1 MPVKY
6 IPYYPNTVE
15 GQAILNNITRTQRVL
30 RYRENDKVYD
40 RIKRGMPYYEL
51 ETIEIVNGKG
61 LMGNENTT
69 DQTLTINNSPLTI
82 NENMVIRGEC
92 ISACAYLKEKGIKV
106 DLVYIDPPFASG
118 ADYAK
123 KVYLRKNP
131 KLAEK
136 VAEAEQEM
144 DMDELKAFE
153 EKMYGDIW
161 QKEDYLNWM
170 YENLMAI
177 KSVMSDRAMIFFY
190 IDYHIGHYVKI
201 LMDEIF
207 GEDNFRNEIIVKRI
221 TKNLQR
227 QFEQINA
234 LPQGHDS
241 MFLYTNNSNV
251 SFDAILTENPNF
263 ELKPDGYW
271 KDFWNNADR
280 HTMRYDILGVEPTSG
295 QWKWSQGR
303 ALKALVNFQKY
314 EKLFSA
320 TKSLKEYWEE
330 TGKELEFIR
339 KSPSGKIEHWIKPME
354 TKFVDTLWSDISA
367 YANGNK
373 QYATEKSEALL
384 TRIIDACSEEDMI
397 IADFFGGSG
406 VTAKVANDL
415 GRKFIHVDIG
425 INSIQTV
432 RDRLKEVKANF
443 QILEIKDGV
452 SLFRNPQQTMDKLA
466 KLIPGLLQGLSGISK
481 FWFGAV
487 VHSQDGTIPV
497 YVPNL
502 LNTQEK
508 VLDIP
513 TINTIINQELQNLEI
528 NVKKIIVYYID
539 IDDQKALEKFI
550 ADNNATEIEVELKDL
565 KNLLHDVV
573 MEDVI
578 MVNGQWLMVN
588 ENKEQ
593 IIIND
598 DANIDKSLFDGKK
611 AGDTIIINNLPLVIN
626 NYTLIINNF
635 KSDRLI
641 QKIGEFNQKGNLQS
655 IAKGKAFNPIS
666 ISEEGL
672 ELIELIALDCENS
685 EGQWHSTTEIKIDK
699 HGYVITNGVKSKN
712 FWDGKI
718 ISNKKPLRIKVRNV
732 SGDETIKA
740 II

>member
-1 MPVKY
+1 MPIKY
-6 IPYYPNTVE
+6 IPYYPDTTE

-30 RYRENDKVYD
+30 RYRENHKVYD
-40 RIKRGMPYYEL
+40 RIKRGMPCYEAEPL
-51 ETIEIVNGKG
+51 ETVGEPS
-61 LMGNENTT
+61 EN
-69 DQTLTINNSPLTI
+69 L
-82 NENMVIRGEC
+82 VIRGEC
-92 ISACAYLKEKGIKV
+92 ISVCAYLKEKGIKA

-123 KVYLRKNP
+123 NVYIRRNP

-136 VAEAEQEM
+136 MAAAEQEM

-161 QKEDYLNWM
+161 QKEDYLSWM
-170 YENLMAI
+170 HENLLAI
-177 KSVMSDRAMIFFY
+177 KSIMSDQAMLFFY

-201 LMDEIF
+201 LLDEVF

-227 QFEQINA
+227 QFDQINA

-241 MFLYTNNSNV
+241 MFLYTHNSAV

-280 HTMRYDILGVEPTSG
+280 PTMRYDILGVEPTTG
-295 QWKWSQGR
+295 QWKWSQER
-303 ALKALVNFQKY
+303 ALKALDNFQKY
-314 EKLFSA
+314 EKSFSA
-320 TKSLKEYWEE
+320 IQTLKEYWEE

-339 KSPSGKIEHWIKPME
+339 KSPLGKIEHWIKPME
-354 TKFVDTLWSDISA
+354 TKFVDTLWTDISA

-373 QYATEKSEALL
+373 QYATEKSETLL
-384 TRIIDACSEEDMI
+384 KRIIEACSKEGMVV
-397 IADFFGGSG
+397 ADFFGGSG
-406 VTAKVANDL
+406 VTAKAANDL
-415 GRKFIHVDIG
+415 KRNFIHADIG

-432 RDRLKEVKANF
+432 RDRLKESKANF
-443 QILEIKDGV
+443 QILEIKDGI

-466 KLIPGLLQGLSGISK
+466 TLIPGLQKGVKGISS
-481 FWFGAV
+481 FWFGAIV
-487 VHSQDGTIPV
+487 KSKEGIVPV

-513 TINTIINQELQNLEI
+513 TINTILNQELQNLEV
-528 NVKKIIVYYID
+528 NAKKAIVYYID
-539 IDDQKALEKFI
+539 IDDQTALEKFI
-550 ADNNATEIEVELKDL
+550 KDNCAVEIEIELKDL
-565 KNLLHDVV
+565 KNLLHEAVIEDVV
-573 MEDVI
+573 DFKTA
-578 MVNGQWLMVN
+578 QT
-588 ENKEQ
+588 K
-593 IIIND
+593 
-598 DANIDKSLFDGKK
+598 DGYEIEITKF
-611 AGDTIIINNLPLVIN
+611 I
-626 NYTLIINNF
+626 
-635 KSDRLI
+635 SDRLI

-655 IAKGKAFNPIS
+655 IAKGKKFNPIR

-672 ELIELIALDCENS
+672 ELIELIALDCENT
-685 EGQWHSTTEIKIDK
+685 EGQWHSDSEIKIDK
-699 HGYVITNGVKSKN
+699 LGYVIANGVKSKN

-718 ISNKKPLRIKVRNV
+718 NSRKKPLRLKTRNI

-740 II
+740 IEQYPED